1 MSTLQIVG
9 RSSSHFTRVPLI
21 FAHELHVPFEFAPI
35 YDMTQIAPELYA
47 DNPALKLPILRRND
61 SVVFGSQNICRVV
74 AENAARTARI
84 VWPEELHD
92 DISRNA
98 QELIT
103 HCMSAQVQFAF
114 GIAVNK
120 LPADNLYFVKA
131 RAGMEGALAW
141 LDSNLTKALEKLPPH
156 DLSFFEVSLF
166 CLVDHLRFRKT
177 VELRPYAS
185 LRGFADQFSQRP
197 SAQQT
202 PYRFDVPPST

>member
-1 MSTLQIVG
+1 MNTLQIVG

-21 FAHELHVPFEFAPI
+21 FAHELRVPFEFVPI
-35 YDMTQIAPELYA
+35 YDMTQIGPEMYA
-47 DNPALKLPILRRND
+47 NNPALKLPILRRGD
-61 SVVFGSQNICRVV
+61 STVFGAQNICRVI
-74 AENAARTARI
+74 AETSSHGARI
-84 VWPEELHD
+84 VWPETLHD
-92 DISRNA
+92 DMSRNA
-98 QELIT
+98 QELVS

-141 LDSNLTKALEKLPPH
+141 LDSNLAYAFEKLPPR

-166 CLVDHLRFRKT
+166 CLVDHLRFRQT
-177 VELRPYAS
+177 VELHPYTA
-185 LRGFADQFSQRP
+185 LERFTDQFAQRP
-197 SAQQT
+197 SAQKT

>member
-1 MSTLQIVG
+1 MNTLQIVG

-21 FAHELHVPFEFAPI
+21 FAHELSVPFEFVPI
-35 YDMTQIAPELYA
+35 YDMTPIGPEVYA
-47 DNPALKLPILRRND
+47 NNPALKLPILRRDD
-61 SVVFGSQNICRVV
+61 STVFGAQNICRVI
-74 AENAARTARI
+74 AETSSQSARI
-84 VWPEELHD
+84 VWPEILHD
-92 DISRNA
+92 DMSRNA
-98 QELIT
+98 QELVT

-141 LDSNLTKALEKLPPH
+141 LDSNLSNALEKLPPR

-166 CLVDHLRFRKT
+166 CLVDHLRFRQT
-177 VELRPYAS
+177 VELHPYTE
-185 LRGFADQFSQRP
+185 LERFTDQFAQRP
-197 SAQQT
+197 SAQKT